1 MDLKLRYFLQK
12 GKYKINNDFRLEK
25 YFNSIG
31 MTQNIN
37 TIMLKKLT

>member
-1 MDLKLRYFLQK
+1 MDLKLRYFLRK
-12 GKYKINNDFRLEK
+12 EKYKINNDFRLEK